1 MMSDE
6 KKHVEKDVAPKKRYL
21 AKIQKLEAEIEKLK
35 AESAEWHNKYMR
47 VLADMDNARKQNA
60 KDQQYYIKYR
70 AVPFIE
76 KLLPALDIFNHVIRE
91 EQEDPVLNNYLTGFR
106 FVYGQLLDALTS
118 EGLEEVVVNVGDK
131 FDENS
136 MHAVEV
142 KYSEEVEPNTVLGV
156 RNNTFK
162 FIDRLIRPAQ
172 VIVSTNIKEEPKNDD
187 NVPEVNPEDLN

>member
-1 MMSDE
+1 MSDE
-6 KKHVEKDVAPKKRYL
+6 KKHVEKDVAPKKRHL

-142 KYSEEVEPNTVLGV
+142 K
-156 RNNTFK
+156 
-162 FIDRLIRPAQ
+162 
-172 VIVSTNIKEEPKNDD
+172 
-187 NVPEVNPEDLN
+187 